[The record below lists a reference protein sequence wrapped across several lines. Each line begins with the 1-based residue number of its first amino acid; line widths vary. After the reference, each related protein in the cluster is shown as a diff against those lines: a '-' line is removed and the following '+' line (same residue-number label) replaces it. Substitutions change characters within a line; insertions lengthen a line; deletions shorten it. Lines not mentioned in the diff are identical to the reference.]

1 MKNTKT
7 TQTEVTGEEGLWNV
21 LYSGSTVPDSSWRAA
36 GSVGQPYRKSEC
48 TISKITGEVR
58 IEQISRYPIVKPSF

>member
-36 GSVGQPYRKSEC
+36 SSVGQ
-48 TISKITGEVR
+48 
-58 IEQISRYPIVKPSF
+58 QM